1 MLAHA
6 LAYARAN
13 IQVIPLRGKIP
24 LTEHGKDDATTD
36 PHEIGAWWQLWP
48 FANIGLRPPRGI
60 VILDVD
66 PRNGG
71 TVESLGRIPLTRA
84 ARTGAGGWHLWLRY
98 SHPVRGKVV
107 DAPGVD
113 VKTHTG
119 YVVAPPSVHPVTG
132 RRYQWLNQAPI
143 QPLPHHLRERVRAP
157 DEHPARMSEHALSR
171 DSAGLAK
178 RVSEAQPGERNNIL
192 FWACAC
198 AFEEG
203 ANPEV
208 LAAIV
213 DAARSIGLSDTEI
226 TRTVQSAERRR

>member
-13 IQVIPLRGKIP
+13 IHVIPLRGKIP

-36 PHEIGAWWQLWP
+36 ASVIEEWWQRWP

-60 VILDVD
+60 VILDID

-71 TVESLGRIPLTRA
+71 TVESLGHIPPTRT
-84 ARTGAGGWHLWLRY
+84 ARTGSGGWHMWLRY
-98 SHPVRGKVV
+98 PHPVRGKVI

-119 YVVAPPSVHPVTG
+119 YVVAPPSIHPETK
-132 RRYQWLNQAPI
+132 RKYQWINQAPI
-143 QPLPHHLRERVRAP
+143 QQLPHHLRDRIRIP
-157 DEHPARMSEHALSR
+157 DERLTRTTEHAKSS
-171 DSAGLAK
+171 DSTGLAK

-192 FWACAC
+192 FWAFAC

-203 ANPEV
+203 ASPEA

-226 TRTVQSAERRR
+226 TRTMQSAERRR